1 MRTINYTI
9 RTALVLTI
17 CAFVFSA
24 CTDTYEKDIATSNV
38 QTRKL
43 ILTPEEYVSIAY
55 DNPQEL
61 SEKDIIEVI
70 NDFQSIASQFKGEAT
85 TKGTNAIQAN
95 TISKYYLTNNNTIDR
110 RNITHSIDNSKL
122 NIPIYE
128 VELSKNGNQKDFA
141 IVCGDERA
149 PKVLFYANDY
159 ETSSNEDNVGMRY
172 LMEIAKLSSIED
184 IESIE
189 EIKLLKRDSTLNKV
203 SKELN
208 IPKDQITRDFI
219 KTKITT
225 NENVTTREH
234 NPIGG
239 TTTPSGRILS
249 IIPSMS
255 NIAWHQEAP
264 YNKQIPKGL
273 RADGVGSYYEDNYPV
288 GCANIAIASLFSILQ
303 PIMVGVTSNG
313 REILIDWDY
322 ITSSRSLNSSSPAKM
337 AEMASS
343 LLRTIYNRT
352 FSDPKYAVIKTYDE
366 DNNPINIKVVT
377 ETTTT
382 IQNMINYIKV
392 VATYSGGTNAKFNP
406 NTVLNSLLD
415 QKPVLLFGNG
425 HFVDKNHQPIDDPIY
440 DSTPGHGWLIDGY
453 CLAKKSG
460 QARNDQYW
468 SVNMGWGKNSS
479 YIYFKTQDNFQDCDV
494 TFPYNDEGVNITYY
508 TQEQCMIYN
517 IVKR

>member
-1 MRTINYTI
+1 MNKKTFYISI
-9 RTALVLTI
+9 LLTL
-17 CAFVFSA
+17 FLSA
-24 CTDTYEKDIATSNV
+24 CTDTYEKDIANSNV

-61 SEKDIIEVI
+61 SENEIIEII
-70 NDFQSIASQFKGEAT
+70 NDFQSIASQFRGEAT
-85 TKGTNAIQAN
+85 TKGSN
-95 TISKYYLTNNNTIDR
+95 TVQVNIISKYYLTKNNTISG
-110 RNITHSIDNSKL
+110 RNTTRSIDDLKS

-128 VELSKNGNQKDFA
+128 VELSKNGNRKDFA

-159 ETSSNEDNVGMRY
+159 DTSSYENNVGMRY
-172 LMEIAKLSSIED
+172 LMEIAKQSSIED

-189 EIKLLKRDSTLNKV
+189 DIKLLKRDSTLNKV

-208 IPKDQITRDFI
+208 IAKDQITRDFI

-225 NENVTTREH
+225 NEDVITREY
-234 NPIGG
+234 NPISG
-239 TTTPSGRILS
+239 TTTPAGRILS

-273 RADGVGSYYEDNYPV
+273 RADEAGSYYEDNYPV

-303 PIMVGVTSNG
+303 PIMVGVTSSG

-322 ITSSRSLNSSSPAKM
+322 ITSSRSLNISSPAKM
-337 AEMASS
+337 TEMASS

-352 FSDPKYAVIKTYDE
+352 YSEPKYAVIKTYDE

-382 IQNMINYIKV
+382 IQNMINYVKV
-392 VATYSGGTNAKFNP
+392 VATYSGGTNTKFNP
-406 NTVLNSLLD
+406 NTVLKSLLD

-479 YIYFKTQDNFQDCDV
+479 YVYFKTQDNFQDCDV
-494 TFPYNDEGVNITYY
+494 TFPYNDGGVNITYY

-517 IVKR
+517 IAKR